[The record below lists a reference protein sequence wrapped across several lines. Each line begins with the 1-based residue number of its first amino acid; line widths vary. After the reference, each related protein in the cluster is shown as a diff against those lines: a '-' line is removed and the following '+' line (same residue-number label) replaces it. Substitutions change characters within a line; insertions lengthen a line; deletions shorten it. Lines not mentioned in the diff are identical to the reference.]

1 MKVHAKCHNYAGCLL
16 AYRGDEIEIADGAP
30 MVCPECGKPVA
41 PVKGA
46 GGAIGKSLPLVIAV
60 VLIGGIAFF
69 GVPMITKWLQK
80 DPPGR
85 SAETEV
91 NSSTTGTAASTS
103 TQTSDTTATT
113 APQSTEPAGNA
124 KAVQNIDLDLGKEE
138 NKQVKKEVLE
148 RIDLMPNIS
157 EANKDKLYNSV
168 ERARSMGKVLVVPF
182 ASGRNTLGPAET
194 QALQSELES
203 AEIMKLRDDPTA
215 VFVILGYADTK
226 GDPKKNLAISQARAD
241 AVLEAMR
248 DKAGVSNVMHSVAMG
263 GSTILDSKDLEKNR
277 IAEVWAVLP

>member
-16 AYRGDEIEIADGAP
+16 AYRGDEIEIADGTP

-60 VLIGGIAFF
+60 IVIGAVAFF
-69 GVPMITKWLQK
+69 GVPIITKWLQNK
-80 DPPGR
+80 EAGDPAK
-85 SAETEV
+85 AEV
-91 NSSTTGTAASTS
+91 VPANSG
-103 TQTSDTTATT
+103 TTAVSTT
-113 APQSTEPAGNA
+113 APSGTQTTPPPTAEPAGNA
-124 KAVQNIDLDLGKEE
+124 KAVQNIDLDLAKEE
-138 NKQVKKEVLE
+138 NKQVKQEVLQ

-157 EANKDKLYNSV
+157 ETNKDKLYNSV

-182 ASGRNTLGPAET
+182 SSGKNTLGPAET
-194 QALQSELES
+194 QALKSELES
-203 AEIMKLRDDPTA
+203 PEIMKLRDDPTA

-226 GDPKKNLAISQARAD
+226 GDPKKNLGISQARAD

-248 DKAGVSNVMHSVAMG
+248 DKAGISNVMHSVAMG